1 MPLLPASAKRHGVF
15 CSLGWWIQKQQ
26 EAPLLHLIITDAWL
40 AKSRAIHLTGA
51 KLTVAGLSLS
61 LILMVIAAGLY
72 HWVFLKGA
80 REGWPLVGVLVKLFT
95 KDEADQQSRFLRESI
110 DVMARKVGEVQA
122 RLMPLEALGERVFGP
137 AGANPQGLKVPPRLG
152 GALVSGPSLTSE
164 ELWFVL
170 SGMDKLG
177 TQHADFLTVLESR
190 LFDQKIRKS
199 MLPTRLP
206 VFGGGVGAVFGWCI
220 NSFTGRSAL
229 HTGLDFSVDSGIA
242 NFVCGGARKNF
253 MWLTGTWLR
262 LIMGINWRVAMPT
275 RRGCLAKKGVW

>member
-1 MPLLPASAKRHGVF
+1 
-15 CSLGWWIQKQQ
+15 
-26 EAPLLHLIITDAWL
+26 
-40 AKSRAIHLTGA
+40 
-51 KLTVAGLSLS
+51 
-61 LILMVIAAGLY
+61 
-72 HWVFLKGA
+72 
-80 REGWPLVGVLVKLFT
+80 
-95 KDEADQQSRFLRESI
+95 
-110 DVMARKVGEVQA
+110 MARKVGEVQA